1 MNKDNLPYV
10 FSVVF
15 YVEFGGR
22 PQLNAFWILP
32 IFSHFQASL
41 ATQTLKNKS
50 QIVFDGQCQKWSR
63 LLASNDLKWRRE
75 FSNEDLR
82 PKTPWTKTKTALT
95 KTKTPWTK
103 TTDANRCG
111 QCPLSWFVTAI
122 WECCGISSAVF
133 TCDNQVYHL
142 PFLQVSWEIGS
153 SSVSC
158 GYNAPSVKKIG
169 VTSPKVIS
177 VAMGGLTIKKAH
189 DRICLEDFRKTW
201 FGRVVGVW
209 GRRGSIGFLI
219 FYGSKFNVG
228 WFGCHPS
235 LPSRRF

>member
-1 MNKDNLPYV
+1 MSRATCDPIHLLHFVTPALGLTRVIGRNIKHNLAPFDPKCWYNVWKMNKDNLPYV

-15 YVEFGGR
+15 YVEFGDR

-111 QCPLSWFVTAI
+111 QCPLS
-122 WECCGISSAVF
+122 
-133 TCDNQVYHL
+133 
-142 PFLQVSWEIGS
+142 
-153 SSVSC
+153 
-158 GYNAPSVKKIG
+158 
-169 VTSPKVIS
+169 
-177 VAMGGLTIKKAH
+177 
-189 DRICLEDFRKTW
+189 
-201 FGRVVGVW
+201 
-209 GRRGSIGFLI
+209 
-219 FYGSKFNVG
+219 
-228 WFGCHPS
+228 
-235 LPSRRF
+235 

>member
-133 TCDNQVYHL
+133 TCDDQVYHL

-158 GYNAPSVKKIG
+158 GYNAPSVKKIWRGHGRPDNQDLSWRLPPNVFGARSWGLGKEG
-169 VTSPKVIS
+169 VHRLSDI
-177 VAMGGLTIKKAH
+177 L
-189 DRICLEDFRKTW
+189 
-201 FGRVVGVW
+201 
-209 GRRGSIGFLI
+209 
-219 FYGSKFNVG
+219 
-228 WFGCHPS
+228 
-235 LPSRRF
+235 RFKIQCRMIWVSSCV